1 MWPVMLEFGSG
12 VAVAFLVSLAG
23 CRALMLAGPLDH
35 PGDARKVQ
43 TRPIPTSGGLAIG
56 LGFALGL
63 LVLSFLSESWRGVL
77 KGEGV
82 SPLSPSAG
90 CAFVFLMIGF
100 FDDARPI
107 SAWIKLILF
116 SAVSLAASYLIGV
129 IDVLP
134 FGAGLELRLP
144 FAIGL
149 FGTALWVFVLVNCV
163 NFMDGANGLAMGSV
177 AIGLLG
183 LAAIATDLGSASGAA
198 ICLCCAGAL
207 AGFLVWNVP
216 NGALFAGDS
225 GALFA
230 GSVGA
235 FASLLVMRET
245 GLTPFVP
252 PLLFLPLLADAL
264 LTLAW
269 RAGRGHWLLDGHSE
283 HVYQIALRANWTH
296 KRVAFAYWAA
306 TAVCVAT
313 AFAAAR
319 DPTQLSP
326 VIVLAA
332 MAGLAMAVSWAVR
345 RHAVAMGIAEV

>member
-163 NFMDGANGLAMGSV
+163 NFMDGANGLAMGSA

-264 LTLAW
+264 LTLARGARPLAVGW
-269 RAGRGHWLLDGHSE
+269 PFRTRLSDRLARELDPQARGFCLLGRDRG
-283 HVYQIALRANWTH
+283 LRRH
-296 KRVAFAYWAA
+296 RLRRRPRSDPAFTGDCARRHGG
-306 TAVCVAT
+306 
-313 AFAAAR
+313 AR
-319 DPTQLSP
+319 DGGFLGGAQ
-326 VIVLAA
+326 AR
-332 MAGLAMAVSWAVR
+332 R
-345 RHAVAMGIAEV
+345 RHGYC

>member
-1 MWPVMLEFGSG
+1 MLEFGSG
-12 VAVAFLVSLAG
+12 VVVAFLVSLAG

-35 PGDARKVQ
+35 PGDARKLQ
-43 TRPIPTSGGLAIG
+43 TRPTPTSGGLAIG

-63 LVLSFLSESWRGVL
+63 LVLSFMSASWRGVL
-77 KGEGV
+77 DGAGV
-82 SPLSPSAG
+82 SLLSPAAG
-90 CAFVFLMIGF
+90 GAFVFLMIGF
-100 FDDARPI
+100 LDDTRPI
-107 SAWIKLILF
+107 GAWTKLILF
-116 SAVSLAASYLIGV
+116 SSVSLAASTMIGV

-144 FAIGL
+144 FIVGL

-177 AIGLLG
+177 AIALLG
-183 LAAIATDLGSASGAA
+183 LAAIAMDLGSASGAA

-235 FASLLVMRET
+235 FASLLVVHET
-245 GLTPFVP
+245 GLTPLVP
-252 PLLFLPLLADAL
+252 PLLFLPLLTDAL

-269 RAGRGHWLLDGHSE
+269 RAQRRHSLLDGHSE
-283 HVYQIALRANWTH
+283 HVYQIALRAGWSH
-296 KRVAFAYWAA
+296 KRVAFVYWTV
-306 TAVCVAT
+306 TAVCAAT

-319 DPTQLSP
+319 DPSQLSP

-332 MAGLAMAVSWAVR
+332 FVALGVLVSWAVR
-345 RHAVAMGIAEV
+345 RHAVAVGIAEV

>member
-1 MWPVMLEFGSG
+1 MWPVMLEFVSG
-12 VAVAFLVSLAG
+12 VVVAFLVSLAG

-35 PGDARKVQ
+35 PDNARKVQ
-43 TRPIPTSGGLAIG
+43 TRPTPTSGGLAIG

-63 LVLSFLSESWRGVL
+63 LVLSFWSESWRGAL
-77 KGEGV
+77 DGEGV
-82 SPLSPSAG
+82 SLLSPAAV
-90 CAFVFLMIGF
+90 CAFAFLMIGF

-107 SAWIKLILF
+107 GAGIKLILF
-116 SAVSLAASYLIGV
+116 SAVSLVASTMIGV

-134 FGAGLELRLP
+134 FGVEMQLRLP
-144 FAIGL
+144 FAVGL
-149 FGTALWVFVLVNCV
+149 FGTTLWVFVLVNCV

-183 LAAIATDLGSASGAA
+183 LAVIATDSGSASGAA
-198 ICLCCAGAL
+198 ICLCCAAAL

-230 GSVGA
+230 GAVGA

-245 GLTPFVP
+245 GLSPFVP

-269 RAGRGHWLLDGHSE
+269 RAARGHSLLDGHSE

-306 TAVCVAT
+306 TAVCVAA

-332 MAGLAMAVSWAVR
+332 LAALTLLVSWAVR